1 MQRLHNI
8 DKWIFAEGKVAIN
21 FELTDPRKVRLDVN
35 VPGEVGLTYCDS
47 NGLEVFL
54 GLVRG
59 RDVVEFTTTGEFA
72 IIPDGPMW
80 YYTIDGVD
88 ASFSIPDAVTL
99 TRIAERRAR
108 NLEFEMMQY
117 EMNRNLERR
126 LAEQRDQL
134 EQLLN
139 RSGEVGAPASAQPAP
154 TGDAAG
160 GTGQP
165 APAAAS
171 DGDTGGVSP
180 AT

>member
-8 DKWIFAEGKVAIN
+8 DKWEFAEANKAVN
-21 FELTDPRKVRLDVN
+21 FETAVPRKVRLDVN
-35 VPGEVGLTYCDS
+35 APGEVGITYVDS

-59 RDVVEFTTTGEFA
+59 RDVLEFTTTGEFA
-72 IIPDGPMW
+72 LIPDGNIW
-80 YYTIDGVD
+80 FYTIDGVK
-88 ASFSIPDAVTL
+88 ATFSIPDAVTL

-134 EQLLN
+134 EQLLA
-139 RSGEVGAPASAQPAP
+139 RSAPVGAPAPVQSS
-154 TGDAAG
+154 AAG
-160 GTGQP
+160 GAGGSGAESSP
-165 APAAAS
+165 AGAS
-171 DGDTGGVSP
+171 DDEPSGDK
-180 AT
+180 